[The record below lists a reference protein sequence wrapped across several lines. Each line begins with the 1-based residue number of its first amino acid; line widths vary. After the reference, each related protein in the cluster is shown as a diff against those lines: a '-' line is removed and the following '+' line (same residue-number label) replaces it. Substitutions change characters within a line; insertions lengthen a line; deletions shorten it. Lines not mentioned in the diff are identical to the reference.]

1 MADRTDT
8 MKTKI
13 EISGEKEYRDA
24 CKSINAGLREV
35 ASEMKLVTAQ
45 YADNADSTEALT
57 AKAAV
62 LNKQLVEEQNKVAA
76 AEAALKRMVS
86 EGIEPTDPAYQKM
99 QVNLNNN
106 KAAMLDTE
114 RAISKNA
121 DALNKLSEGTGGAA
135 DASTEYQ
142 NTCNGI
148 NSTLAEVASEMKLV
162 TAQYADNADSTE
174 ALTAKAAVLNKQL
187 VEEQN
192 KVAAAEAAL
201 KRMVSEGIEPT
212 DPAYQKMQA
221 NLNNNKAAMLDTE
234 RAISKNA
241 DALNDLSEEASG
253 AAQEIE
259 ETGDASEKSSGK
271 FEKLGGVLRG
281 IGTALAA
288 VAAAAVA
295 AAIKLGKDVVTQFS
309 ELEQNLG
316 GAEAVFGEYADS
328 IAASGEK
335 AYKNLGL
342 SQSEYL
348 ATANKMGALFQGSG
362 LTQQRSLEL
371 TTQAMQ
377 RAADM
382 ASVMGI
388 NMEDAMNAVA
398 GAAKGN
404 FTMMDNLGVAM
415 NATTI
420 EAYAAGKG
428 LDFVWASASGAER
441 EEMAMRM
448 FFETT
453 EQYAGNFAKESVST
467 ISGAL
472 GLLKASVSSL
482 TAGLGN
488 SGADIAL
495 LSANVADAFGAVVDN
510 IAPVLESVAA
520 ALPQAV
526 GALTSQLMRLLPTL
540 LETASQLFAEILSA
554 LVQMLPALIPAAVQ
568 AVITITSALI
578 DNLPQIIAAAMLI
591 VQSLITGIADALPT
605 LIPAA
610 VQAIVT
616 IIQGLI
622 ESLPLLLDA
631 ALQLISGLAQGL
643 IAALPVLIEALP
655 QIIAAVTTFI
665 ISAIPQIVDAGI
677 QLFTALIG
685 ALPDIIT
692 AIVEAIPQ
700 IIDGIITAIIGAVP
714 LLIQAGIDLLTA
726 LIGALPDIIT
736 AIVEAIPQIIDGII
750 TAIIGAVPL
759 LIQAGIDLLTAL
771 IGALPDIIAAIV
783 EAIPQ
788 IIDGIITAIVESVPL
803 LVQAGID
810 LLIAL
815 VQNLPAIINGIVA
828 AIPKIIDS
836 IITAVID
843 AVPLLIQA
851 GIELFV
857 ALIANLPQIIV
868 EIVKA
873 IPQIIIGIVDAIGS
887 LVYMLADAG
896 LNLIKGLWNGIKDA
910 AAWIWDKVK
919 GWCSDLL
926 GKIKGFFGIHSPSTV
941 FADIGDN
948 MAAGMGVGF
957 GREMKNVEQNMKS
970 RLGTTVRAMQRIG
983 ASMQLASDTESM
995 KAVNQTARRLRAA
1008 VSATSRRYPE
1018 FKIAAS
1024 SSGISGRETELTQL
1038 CRTYLPALLAKQQ
1051 QSKIMLDTGT
1061 LVGELAEPM
1070 DAALGNLQI
1079 KKQRGLC

>member
-24 CKSINAGLREV
+24 CKSINAGLR
-35 ASEMKLVTAQ
+35 
-45 YADNADSTEALT
+45 
-57 AKAAV
+57 
-62 LNKQLVEEQNKVAA
+62 
-76 AEAALKRMVS
+76 
-86 EGIEPTDPAYQKM
+86 
-99 QVNLNNN
+99 
-106 KAAMLDTE
+106 
-114 RAISKNA
+114 
-121 DALNKLSEGTGGAA
+121 
-135 DASTEYQ
+135 
-142 NTCNGI
+142 
-148 NSTLAEVASEMKLV
+148 EVASEMKLV

-591 VQSLITGIADALPT
+591 VQSMITGIADALPT

-700 IIDGIITAIIGAVP
+700 IIDGIITAIIR
-714 LLIQAGIDLLTA
+714 
-726 LIGALPDIIT
+726 
-736 AIVEAIPQIIDGII
+736 
-750 TAIIGAVPL
+750 AVPL

-1018 FKIAAS
+1018 FKIASSS

-1070 DAALGNLQI
+1070 DAALGSLKI

>member
-13 EISGEKEYRDA
+13 EISGEKEYRNA

-86 EGIEPTDPAYQKM
+86 EG
-99 QVNLNNN
+99 L
-106 KAAMLDTE
+106 
-114 RAISKNA
+114 
-121 DALNKLSEGTGGAA
+121 
-135 DASTEYQ
+135 
-142 NTCNGI
+142 
-148 NSTLAEVASEMKLV
+148 
-162 TAQYADNADSTE
+162 
-174 ALTAKAAVLNKQL
+174 
-187 VEEQN
+187 
-192 KVAAAEAAL
+192 
-201 KRMVSEGIEPT
+201 EPT

-241 DALNDLSEEASG
+241 DALNELSEEASG

-271 FEKLGGVLRG
+271 FEKLGGVLKG

-420 EAYAAGKG
+420 EAYAASKG

-453 EQYAGNFAKESVST
+453 EQYAGNFANESVST

-526 GALTSQLMRLLPTL
+526 GALTSQVMRLLPTL

-685 ALPDIIT
+685 ALPDII
-692 AIVEAIPQ
+692 
-700 IIDGIITAIIGAVP
+700 
-714 LLIQAGIDLLTA
+714 
-726 LIGALPDIIT
+726 
-736 AIVEAIPQIIDGII
+736 
-750 TAIIGAVPL
+750 
-759 LIQAGIDLLTAL
+759 
-771 IGALPDIIAAIV
+771 AAIV

-810 LLIAL
+810 LLT
-815 VQNLPAIINGIVA
+815 AIIGALPDIITAIVE
-828 AIPKIIDS
+828 AIPQIIDG
-836 IITAVID
+836 IINAVID

-857 ALIANLPQIIV
+857 ALVANVPQIIV

-1024 SSGISGRETELTQL
+1024 SLGASDRETELTQL

-1051 QSKIMLDTGT
+1051 QSKILLDTGT
-1061 LVGELAEPM
+1061 LVGELAAPL

>member
-1 MADRTDT
+1 MRHWQASDCSEPAFIICVYYLRKEGEHMADRTDT

-86 EGIEPTDPAYQKM
+86 EG
-99 QVNLNNN
+99 L
-106 KAAMLDTE
+106 
-114 RAISKNA
+114 
-121 DALNKLSEGTGGAA
+121 
-135 DASTEYQ
+135 
-142 NTCNGI
+142 
-148 NSTLAEVASEMKLV
+148 
-162 TAQYADNADSTE
+162 
-174 ALTAKAAVLNKQL
+174 
-187 VEEQN
+187 
-192 KVAAAEAAL
+192 
-201 KRMVSEGIEPT
+201 EPT

-241 DALNDLSEEASG
+241 DALNELSEEASG

-726 LIGALPDIIT
+726 LIGALPDII
-736 AIVEAIPQIIDGII
+736 
-750 TAIIGAVPL
+750 
-759 LIQAGIDLLTAL
+759 
-771 IGALPDIIAAIV
+771 AAIV

-788 IIDGIITAIVESVPL
+788 IIDGIITAIVESIPL

-948 MAAGMGVGF
+948 MAAGMGIGF

-1024 SSGISGRETELTQL
+1024 SLGISGRETELTQL

>member
-86 EGIEPTDPAYQKM
+86 EG
-99 QVNLNNN
+99 L
-106 KAAMLDTE
+106 
-114 RAISKNA
+114 
-121 DALNKLSEGTGGAA
+121 
-135 DASTEYQ
+135 
-142 NTCNGI
+142 
-148 NSTLAEVASEMKLV
+148 
-162 TAQYADNADSTE
+162 
-174 ALTAKAAVLNKQL
+174 
-187 VEEQN
+187 
-192 KVAAAEAAL
+192 
-201 KRMVSEGIEPT
+201 EPT

-241 DALNDLSEEASG
+241 DALNELSEEASG

-467 ISGAL
+467 ISGSL

-726 LIGALPDIIT
+726 LIGALPDII
-736 AIVEAIPQIIDGII
+736 
-750 TAIIGAVPL
+750 
-759 LIQAGIDLLTAL
+759 
-771 IGALPDIIAAIV
+771 AAIV

-957 GREMKNVEQNMKS
+957 GREMKNVEQTMKS

-995 KAVNQTARRLRAA
+995 KSVNQTARRLRAA

-1024 SSGISGRETELTQL
+1024 SSGASDRETELTKL

>member
-86 EGIEPTDPAYQKM
+86 EG
-99 QVNLNNN
+99 L
-106 KAAMLDTE
+106 
-114 RAISKNA
+114 
-121 DALNKLSEGTGGAA
+121 
-135 DASTEYQ
+135 
-142 NTCNGI
+142 
-148 NSTLAEVASEMKLV
+148 
-162 TAQYADNADSTE
+162 
-174 ALTAKAAVLNKQL
+174 
-187 VEEQN
+187 
-192 KVAAAEAAL
+192 
-201 KRMVSEGIEPT
+201 EPT

-241 DALNDLSEEASG
+241 DALNELSEEASG

-467 ISGAL
+467 ISGSL

-726 LIGALPDIIT
+726 LIGALPDII
-736 AIVEAIPQIIDGII
+736 
-750 TAIIGAVPL
+750 
-759 LIQAGIDLLTAL
+759 
-771 IGALPDIIAAIV
+771 AAIV

-788 IIDGIITAIVESVPL
+788 IIDGIITAIVESIPL

-1024 SSGISGRETELTQL
+1024 SSGASDRETELTQL

>member
-86 EGIEPTDPAYQKM
+86 EG
-99 QVNLNNN
+99 L
-106 KAAMLDTE
+106 
-114 RAISKNA
+114 
-121 DALNKLSEGTGGAA
+121 
-135 DASTEYQ
+135 
-142 NTCNGI
+142 
-148 NSTLAEVASEMKLV
+148 
-162 TAQYADNADSTE
+162 
-174 ALTAKAAVLNKQL
+174 
-187 VEEQN
+187 
-192 KVAAAEAAL
+192 
-201 KRMVSEGIEPT
+201 EPT

-241 DALNDLSEEASG
+241 DALNELSEEASG

-692 AIVEAIPQ
+692 AIVEVIPQ
-700 IIDGIITAIIGAVP
+700 IIDGIVTAIVESIP
-714 LLIQAGIDLLTA
+714 LLVQAGIDLLTA

-736 AIVEAIPQIIDGII
+736 
-750 TAIIGAVPL
+750 
-759 LIQAGIDLLTAL
+759 
-771 IGALPDIIAAIV
+771 AIV

-910 AAWIWDKVK
+910 AAWIWNKVK

-926 GKIKGFFGIHSPSTV
+926 DKIKGFLGIHSPSTV

>member
-45 YADNADSTEALT
+45 YADNANSTEALT

-86 EGIEPTDPAYQKM
+86 EG
-99 QVNLNNN
+99 L
-106 KAAMLDTE
+106 
-114 RAISKNA
+114 
-121 DALNKLSEGTGGAA
+121 
-135 DASTEYQ
+135 
-142 NTCNGI
+142 
-148 NSTLAEVASEMKLV
+148 
-162 TAQYADNADSTE
+162 
-174 ALTAKAAVLNKQL
+174 
-187 VEEQN
+187 
-192 KVAAAEAAL
+192 
-201 KRMVSEGIEPT
+201 EPT

-241 DALNDLSEEASG
+241 DALNELSEEASG

-377 RAADM
+377 RTADM

-415 NATTI
+415 SATTI

-467 ISGAL
+467 ISGSL

-677 QLFTALIG
+677 QLF
-685 ALPDIIT
+685 
-692 AIVEAIPQ
+692 
-700 IIDGIITAIIGAVP
+700 
-714 LLIQAGIDLLTA
+714 TA

-1024 SSGISGRETELTQL
+1024 SSGASGRETELTQL

-1051 QSKIMLDTGT
+1051 QSKILLDTGT
-1061 LVGELAEPM
+1061 LVGELAEPL

>member
-86 EGIEPTDPAYQKM
+86 EGLEPTDPAYQ
-99 QVNLNNN
+99 
-106 KAAMLDTE
+106 
-114 RAISKNA
+114 R
-121 DALNKLSEGTGGAA
+121 
-135 DASTEYQ
+135 
-142 NTCNGI
+142 
-148 NSTLAEVASEMKLV
+148 
-162 TAQYADNADSTE
+162 
-174 ALTAKAAVLNKQL
+174 
-187 VEEQN
+187 
-192 KVAAAEAAL
+192 
-201 KRMVSEGIEPT
+201 
-212 DPAYQKMQA
+212 MQA

-241 DALNDLSEEASG
+241 DALNELSEEASG

-453 EQYAGNFAKESVST
+453 EQYAENFAKESVST

-526 GALTSQLMRLLPTL
+526 GALTSQVMRLLPTL

-726 LIGALPDIIT
+726 LIGALPDII
-736 AIVEAIPQIIDGII
+736 
-750 TAIIGAVPL
+750 
-759 LIQAGIDLLTAL
+759 
-771 IGALPDIIAAIV
+771 AAIV

-788 IIDGIITAIVESVPL
+788 IIDGIITAIVESIPL

-836 IITAVID
+836 IINAVID

-1024 SSGISGRETELTQL
+1024 SLGISGRETELTQL

>member
-1 MADRTDT
+1 MRHWQASDCSEPAFIICVYYLRKEGEHMADRTDT

-86 EGIEPTDPAYQKM
+86 EGLEPTDPAYQRM

-121 DALNKLSEGTGGAA
+121 DALNE
-135 DASTEYQ
+135 
-142 NTCNGI
+142 
-148 NSTLAEVASEMKLV
+148 
-162 TAQYADNADSTE
+162 
-174 ALTAKAAVLNKQL
+174 
-187 VEEQN
+187 
-192 KVAAAEAAL
+192 
-201 KRMVSEGIEPT
+201 
-212 DPAYQKMQA
+212 
-221 NLNNNKAAMLDTE
+221 
-234 RAISKNA
+234 
-241 DALNDLSEEASG
+241 LSEEASG

-467 ISGAL
+467 ISGSL

-692 AIVEAIPQ
+692 AIVEVIPQ
-700 IIDGIITAIIGAVP
+700 IIDGIVTAIVESVP
-714 LLIQAGIDLLTA
+714 LLVQAGIDLLTA

-736 AIVEAIPQIIDGII
+736 
-750 TAIIGAVPL
+750 
-759 LIQAGIDLLTAL
+759 
-771 IGALPDIIAAIV
+771 AIV

-1024 SSGISGRETELTQL
+1024 SLGISGRETELTQL

-1079 KKQRGLC
+1079 KKQRRLC

>member
-86 EGIEPTDPAYQKM
+86 EGLEPTDPAYQ
-99 QVNLNNN
+99 
-106 KAAMLDTE
+106 
-114 RAISKNA
+114 R
-121 DALNKLSEGTGGAA
+121 
-135 DASTEYQ
+135 
-142 NTCNGI
+142 
-148 NSTLAEVASEMKLV
+148 
-162 TAQYADNADSTE
+162 
-174 ALTAKAAVLNKQL
+174 
-187 VEEQN
+187 
-192 KVAAAEAAL
+192 
-201 KRMVSEGIEPT
+201 
-212 DPAYQKMQA
+212 MQA

-241 DALNDLSEEASG
+241 DALNELSEEASG

-453 EQYAGNFAKESVST
+453 EQYAENFAKESVST

-726 LIGALPDIIT
+726 LIGALPDII
-736 AIVEAIPQIIDGII
+736 
-750 TAIIGAVPL
+750 
-759 LIQAGIDLLTAL
+759 
-771 IGALPDIIAAIV
+771 AAIV

-788 IIDGIITAIVESVPL
+788 IIDGIITAIVESIPL

-1024 SSGISGRETELTQL
+1024 SLGISGRETELTQL

>member
-86 EGIEPTDPAYQKM
+86 EG
-99 QVNLNNN
+99 L
-106 KAAMLDTE
+106 
-114 RAISKNA
+114 
-121 DALNKLSEGTGGAA
+121 
-135 DASTEYQ
+135 
-142 NTCNGI
+142 
-148 NSTLAEVASEMKLV
+148 
-162 TAQYADNADSTE
+162 
-174 ALTAKAAVLNKQL
+174 
-187 VEEQN
+187 
-192 KVAAAEAAL
+192 
-201 KRMVSEGIEPT
+201 EPT

-241 DALNDLSEEASG
+241 DALNELSEEASG

-726 LIGALPDIIT
+726 LIGALPDII
-736 AIVEAIPQIIDGII
+736 
-750 TAIIGAVPL
+750 
-759 LIQAGIDLLTAL
+759 
-771 IGALPDIIAAIV
+771 AAIV

-1024 SSGISGRETELTQL
+1024 SSGASDRETELTQL

>member
-86 EGIEPTDPAYQKM
+86 EGIEPTDPAYQRM
-99 QVNLNNN
+99 QV
-106 KAAMLDTE
+106 
-114 RAISKNA
+114 
-121 DALNKLSEGTGGAA
+121 
-135 DASTEYQ
+135 
-142 NTCNGI
+142 
-148 NSTLAEVASEMKLV
+148 
-162 TAQYADNADSTE
+162 
-174 ALTAKAAVLNKQL
+174 
-187 VEEQN
+187 
-192 KVAAAEAAL
+192 
-201 KRMVSEGIEPT
+201 
-212 DPAYQKMQA
+212 

-591 VQSLITGIADALPT
+591 VQSMIPGIADALPT

-692 AIVEAIPQ
+692 
-700 IIDGIITAIIGAVP
+700 
-714 LLIQAGIDLLTA
+714 
-726 LIGALPDIIT
+726 
-736 AIVEAIPQIIDGII
+736 
-750 TAIIGAVPL
+750 
-759 LIQAGIDLLTAL
+759 
-771 IGALPDIIAAIV
+771 AIV

-1018 FKIAAS
+1018 FKIASSS

-1070 DAALGNLQI
+1070 DAALGSLKI

>member
-24 CKSINAGLREV
+24 CKSINAGLR
-35 ASEMKLVTAQ
+35 
-45 YADNADSTEALT
+45 
-57 AKAAV
+57 
-62 LNKQLVEEQNKVAA
+62 
-76 AEAALKRMVS
+76 
-86 EGIEPTDPAYQKM
+86 
-99 QVNLNNN
+99 
-106 KAAMLDTE
+106 
-114 RAISKNA
+114 
-121 DALNKLSEGTGGAA
+121 
-135 DASTEYQ
+135 
-142 NTCNGI
+142 
-148 NSTLAEVASEMKLV
+148 EVASEMKLV

-591 VQSLITGIADALPT
+591 VQSMITGIADALPT

-677 QLFTALIG
+677 QLF
-685 ALPDIIT
+685 
-692 AIVEAIPQ
+692 
-700 IIDGIITAIIGAVP
+700 
-714 LLIQAGIDLLTA
+714 TA

-1018 FKIAAS
+1018 FKIASSS

-1070 DAALGNLQI
+1070 DAALGSLKI

>member
-86 EGIEPTDPAYQKM
+86 EG
-99 QVNLNNN
+99 L
-106 KAAMLDTE
+106 
-114 RAISKNA
+114 
-121 DALNKLSEGTGGAA
+121 
-135 DASTEYQ
+135 
-142 NTCNGI
+142 
-148 NSTLAEVASEMKLV
+148 
-162 TAQYADNADSTE
+162 
-174 ALTAKAAVLNKQL
+174 
-187 VEEQN
+187 
-192 KVAAAEAAL
+192 
-201 KRMVSEGIEPT
+201 EPT

-241 DALNDLSEEASG
+241 DALNELSEEASG

-453 EQYAGNFAKESVST
+453 KQYAGNFAKESVST
-467 ISGAL
+467 ISGSL

-526 GALTSQLMRLLPTL
+526 GALTSQVMRLLPTL

-591 VQSLITGIADALPT
+591 VQSMITGIADALPT

-692 AIVEAIPQ
+692 AIVE
-700 IIDGIITAIIGAVP
+700 V
-714 LLIQAGIDLLTA
+714 
-726 LIGALPDIIT
+726 
-736 AIVEAIPQIIDGII
+736 IPQIIDGII

-1024 SSGISGRETELTQL
+1024 SLGISGRETELTQL

>member
-86 EGIEPTDPAYQKM
+86 EG
-99 QVNLNNN
+99 L
-106 KAAMLDTE
+106 
-114 RAISKNA
+114 
-121 DALNKLSEGTGGAA
+121 
-135 DASTEYQ
+135 
-142 NTCNGI
+142 
-148 NSTLAEVASEMKLV
+148 
-162 TAQYADNADSTE
+162 
-174 ALTAKAAVLNKQL
+174 
-187 VEEQN
+187 
-192 KVAAAEAAL
+192 
-201 KRMVSEGIEPT
+201 EPT

-241 DALNDLSEEASG
+241 DALNELSEEASG

-726 LIGALPDIIT
+726 LIGALPDII
-736 AIVEAIPQIIDGII
+736 
-750 TAIIGAVPL
+750 
-759 LIQAGIDLLTAL
+759 
-771 IGALPDIIAAIV
+771 AAIV

-788 IIDGIITAIVESVPL
+788 IIDGIITAIVESIPL

-948 MAAGMGVGF
+948 MAAGMGIGF

-1024 SSGISGRETELTQL
+1024 SSGASDRETELTQL

>member
-86 EGIEPTDPAYQKM
+86 EG
-99 QVNLNNN
+99 L
-106 KAAMLDTE
+106 
-114 RAISKNA
+114 
-121 DALNKLSEGTGGAA
+121 
-135 DASTEYQ
+135 
-142 NTCNGI
+142 
-148 NSTLAEVASEMKLV
+148 
-162 TAQYADNADSTE
+162 
-174 ALTAKAAVLNKQL
+174 
-187 VEEQN
+187 
-192 KVAAAEAAL
+192 
-201 KRMVSEGIEPT
+201 EPT

-241 DALNDLSEEASG
+241 DALNELSEEASG

-520 ALPQAV
+520 ALSQAV

-692 AIVEAIPQ
+692 AIVEVIPQ
-700 IIDGIITAIIGAVP
+700 IIDGIV
-714 LLIQAGIDLLTA
+714 
-726 LIGALPDIIT
+726 T
-736 AIVEAIPQIIDGII
+736 AIVES
-750 TAIIGAVPL
+750 VPL
-759 LIQAGIDLLTAL
+759 LVQAGIDLLTAL

-788 IIDGIITAIVESVPL
+788 IIDGIITAIVESIPL

-1024 SSGISGRETELTQL
+1024 SSGASDRETELTQL

>member
-1 MADRTDT
+1 MRHWQASDCSEPAFIICVYYLRKEGEHMADRTDT

-86 EGIEPTDPAYQKM
+86 EG
-99 QVNLNNN
+99 L
-106 KAAMLDTE
+106 
-114 RAISKNA
+114 
-121 DALNKLSEGTGGAA
+121 
-135 DASTEYQ
+135 
-142 NTCNGI
+142 
-148 NSTLAEVASEMKLV
+148 
-162 TAQYADNADSTE
+162 
-174 ALTAKAAVLNKQL
+174 
-187 VEEQN
+187 
-192 KVAAAEAAL
+192 
-201 KRMVSEGIEPT
+201 EPT

-241 DALNDLSEEASG
+241 DALNELSEEASG

-467 ISGAL
+467 ISGSL

-692 AIVEAIPQ
+692 AIVEVIPQ
-700 IIDGIITAIIGAVP
+700 IIDGIVTAIVESVP
-714 LLIQAGIDLLTA
+714 LLVQAGIDLLTA

-750 TAIIGAVPL
+750 TAI
-759 LIQAGIDLLTAL
+759 
-771 IGALPDIIAAIV
+771 
-783 EAIPQ
+783 
-788 IIDGIITAIVESVPL
+788 VESIPL

-815 VQNLPAIINGIVA
+815 IQNLPAIINGIVA

-836 IITAVID
+836 IINAVID

-1024 SSGISGRETELTQL
+1024 SLGISGRETELTQL

>member
-1 MADRTDT
+1 MRHWQASDCSEPAFIICVYYLRKEGEHMADRTDT

-86 EGIEPTDPAYQKM
+86 EGLEPTDPAYQRM

-121 DALNKLSEGTGGAA
+121 DALNE
-135 DASTEYQ
+135 
-142 NTCNGI
+142 
-148 NSTLAEVASEMKLV
+148 
-162 TAQYADNADSTE
+162 
-174 ALTAKAAVLNKQL
+174 
-187 VEEQN
+187 
-192 KVAAAEAAL
+192 
-201 KRMVSEGIEPT
+201 
-212 DPAYQKMQA
+212 
-221 NLNNNKAAMLDTE
+221 
-234 RAISKNA
+234 
-241 DALNDLSEEASG
+241 LSEEASG

-377 RAADM
+377 RAAGM

-467 ISGAL
+467 ISGSL

-692 AIVEAIPQ
+692 AIVEVIPQ
-700 IIDGIITAIIGAVP
+700 IIDGIVTAIVESVP
-714 LLIQAGIDLLTA
+714 LLVQAGIDLLTA

-736 AIVEAIPQIIDGII
+736 
-750 TAIIGAVPL
+750 
-759 LIQAGIDLLTAL
+759 
-771 IGALPDIIAAIV
+771 AIV

-1024 SSGISGRETELTQL
+1024 SLGISGRETELTQL

-1079 KKQRGLC
+1079 KKQRRLC

>member
-1 MADRTDT
+1 MRHWQASDCSEPAFIICVYYLRKEGEHMADRTDT

-86 EGIEPTDPAYQKM
+86 EGLEPTDPAYQRM

-121 DALNKLSEGTGGAA
+121 DALNE
-135 DASTEYQ
+135 
-142 NTCNGI
+142 
-148 NSTLAEVASEMKLV
+148 
-162 TAQYADNADSTE
+162 
-174 ALTAKAAVLNKQL
+174 
-187 VEEQN
+187 
-192 KVAAAEAAL
+192 
-201 KRMVSEGIEPT
+201 
-212 DPAYQKMQA
+212 
-221 NLNNNKAAMLDTE
+221 
-234 RAISKNA
+234 
-241 DALNDLSEEASG
+241 LSEEASG

-726 LIGALPDIIT
+726 LIGALPDII
-736 AIVEAIPQIIDGII
+736 
-750 TAIIGAVPL
+750 
-759 LIQAGIDLLTAL
+759 
-771 IGALPDIIAAIV
+771 AAIV

-788 IIDGIITAIVESVPL
+788 IIDGIITAIVESIPL

-948 MAAGMGVGF
+948 MAAGMGIGF

-1024 SSGISGRETELTQL
+1024 SLGISGRETELTQL

>member
-1 MADRTDT
+1 MRHWQASDCSEPAFIICVYYLRKEGEHMADRTDT

-86 EGIEPTDPAYQKM
+86 EG
-99 QVNLNNN
+99 L
-106 KAAMLDTE
+106 
-114 RAISKNA
+114 
-121 DALNKLSEGTGGAA
+121 
-135 DASTEYQ
+135 
-142 NTCNGI
+142 
-148 NSTLAEVASEMKLV
+148 
-162 TAQYADNADSTE
+162 
-174 ALTAKAAVLNKQL
+174 
-187 VEEQN
+187 
-192 KVAAAEAAL
+192 
-201 KRMVSEGIEPT
+201 EPT

-241 DALNDLSEEASG
+241 DALNELSEEASG

-726 LIGALPDIIT
+726 LIGALPDII
-736 AIVEAIPQIIDGII
+736 
-750 TAIIGAVPL
+750 
-759 LIQAGIDLLTAL
+759 
-771 IGALPDIIAAIV
+771 AAIV

>member
-86 EGIEPTDPAYQKM
+86 EG
-99 QVNLNNN
+99 L
-106 KAAMLDTE
+106 
-114 RAISKNA
+114 
-121 DALNKLSEGTGGAA
+121 
-135 DASTEYQ
+135 
-142 NTCNGI
+142 
-148 NSTLAEVASEMKLV
+148 
-162 TAQYADNADSTE
+162 
-174 ALTAKAAVLNKQL
+174 
-187 VEEQN
+187 
-192 KVAAAEAAL
+192 
-201 KRMVSEGIEPT
+201 EPT

-241 DALNDLSEEASG
+241 DALNELSEEASG

-526 GALTSQLMRLLPTL
+526 GALTSQRMRLLPTL

-692 AIVEAIPQ
+692 AIVE
-700 IIDGIITAIIGAVP
+700 V
-714 LLIQAGIDLLTA
+714 
-726 LIGALPDIIT
+726 
-736 AIVEAIPQIIDGII
+736 
-750 TAIIGAVPL
+750 
-759 LIQAGIDLLTAL
+759 
-771 IGALPDIIAAIV
+771 
-783 EAIPQ
+783 IPQ

-1024 SSGISGRETELTQL
+1024 SLGISGRETELTQL

>member
-1 MADRTDT
+1 MRHWQASDCSEPAFIICVYYLRKEGEHMADRTDT

-86 EGIEPTDPAYQKM
+86 EGLEPTDPAYQRM

-121 DALNKLSEGTGGAA
+121 DALNE
-135 DASTEYQ
+135 
-142 NTCNGI
+142 
-148 NSTLAEVASEMKLV
+148 
-162 TAQYADNADSTE
+162 
-174 ALTAKAAVLNKQL
+174 
-187 VEEQN
+187 
-192 KVAAAEAAL
+192 
-201 KRMVSEGIEPT
+201 
-212 DPAYQKMQA
+212 
-221 NLNNNKAAMLDTE
+221 
-234 RAISKNA
+234 
-241 DALNDLSEEASG
+241 LSEEASG

-578 DNLPQIIAAAMLI
+578 YNLPQIIAAAMLI

-700 IIDGIITAIIGAVP
+700 IIG
-714 LLIQAGIDLLTA
+714 
-726 LIGALPDIIT
+726 
-736 AIVEAIPQIIDGII
+736 GII

-788 IIDGIITAIVESVPL
+788 IIDGIITAIVESIPL

-1024 SSGISGRETELTQL
+1024 SLGISGRETELTQL

-1061 LVGELAEPM
+1061 LVGELAKPM

>member
-45 YADNADSTEALT
+45 YADNANSTEALT

-86 EGIEPTDPAYQKM
+86 EG
-99 QVNLNNN
+99 L
-106 KAAMLDTE
+106 
-114 RAISKNA
+114 
-121 DALNKLSEGTGGAA
+121 
-135 DASTEYQ
+135 
-142 NTCNGI
+142 
-148 NSTLAEVASEMKLV
+148 
-162 TAQYADNADSTE
+162 
-174 ALTAKAAVLNKQL
+174 
-187 VEEQN
+187 
-192 KVAAAEAAL
+192 
-201 KRMVSEGIEPT
+201 EPT

-241 DALNDLSEEASG
+241 DALNELSEEASG

-665 ISAIPQIVDAGI
+665 ISAIPQIVGAGI

-692 AIVEAIPQ
+692 AIVEVIPQ
-700 IIDGIITAIIGAVP
+700 IIDGIV
-714 LLIQAGIDLLTA
+714 
-726 LIGALPDIIT
+726 T
-736 AIVEAIPQIIDGII
+736 AIVES
-750 TAIIGAVPL
+750 VPL
-759 LIQAGIDLLTAL
+759 LVQAGIDLLTAL

-788 IIDGIITAIVESVPL
+788 IIDGIITAIVESIPL

-1024 SSGISGRETELTQL
+1024 SLGISGRETELTQL

>member
-86 EGIEPTDPAYQKM
+86 EGLEPTDPAYQRM
-99 QVNLNNN
+99 QANLNNN

-121 DALNKLSEGTGGAA
+121 DALNKLSEGAGGAA

-142 NTCNGI
+142 NACNGI

-241 DALNDLSEEASG
+241 DALNELSEEASG

-453 EQYAGNFAKESVST
+453 EQYAGNFAKESET

-677 QLFTALIG
+677 QLF
-685 ALPDIIT
+685 
-692 AIVEAIPQ
+692 
-700 IIDGIITAIIGAVP
+700 
-714 LLIQAGIDLLTA
+714 TA

-1024 SSGISGRETELTQL
+1024 SSGASDRETELTQL

>member
-86 EGIEPTDPAYQKM
+86 EG
-99 QVNLNNN
+99 L
-106 KAAMLDTE
+106 
-114 RAISKNA
+114 
-121 DALNKLSEGTGGAA
+121 
-135 DASTEYQ
+135 
-142 NTCNGI
+142 
-148 NSTLAEVASEMKLV
+148 
-162 TAQYADNADSTE
+162 
-174 ALTAKAAVLNKQL
+174 
-187 VEEQN
+187 
-192 KVAAAEAAL
+192 
-201 KRMVSEGIEPT
+201 EPT

-241 DALNDLSEEASG
+241 DALNELSEEASG

-467 ISGAL
+467 ISGSL

-692 AIVEAIPQ
+692 AIVEVIPQ
-700 IIDGIITAIIGAVP
+700 IIDGIVTAIVESVP
-714 LLIQAGIDLLTA
+714 LLVQAGIDLLTA

-736 AIVEAIPQIIDGII
+736 
-750 TAIIGAVPL
+750 
-759 LIQAGIDLLTAL
+759 
-771 IGALPDIIAAIV
+771 AIV

-1024 SSGISGRETELTQL
+1024 SLGISGRETELTQL

-1079 KKQRGLC
+1079 KKQRRLC

>member
-86 EGIEPTDPAYQKM
+86 EGLEPTDPAYQRM
-99 QVNLNNN
+99 QANLNNN

-121 DALNKLSEGTGGAA
+121 DALNKLSEGAGGAA

-142 NTCNGI
+142 NACNGI

-241 DALNDLSEEASG
+241 DALNELSEEASG

-453 EQYAGNFAKESVST
+453 EQYAGNFAKESGT

-677 QLFTALIG
+677 QLF
-685 ALPDIIT
+685 
-692 AIVEAIPQ
+692 
-700 IIDGIITAIIGAVP
+700 
-714 LLIQAGIDLLTA
+714 TA

-1024 SSGISGRETELTQL
+1024 SSGASDRETELTQL

>member
-86 EGIEPTDPAYQKM
+86 EG
-99 QVNLNNN
+99 L
-106 KAAMLDTE
+106 
-114 RAISKNA
+114 
-121 DALNKLSEGTGGAA
+121 
-135 DASTEYQ
+135 
-142 NTCNGI
+142 
-148 NSTLAEVASEMKLV
+148 
-162 TAQYADNADSTE
+162 
-174 ALTAKAAVLNKQL
+174 
-187 VEEQN
+187 
-192 KVAAAEAAL
+192 
-201 KRMVSEGIEPT
+201 EPT

-241 DALNDLSEEASG
+241 DALNELSEEASG

-685 ALPDIIT
+685 ALPDII
-692 AIVEAIPQ
+692 
-700 IIDGIITAIIGAVP
+700 
-714 LLIQAGIDLLTA
+714 
-726 LIGALPDIIT
+726 
-736 AIVEAIPQIIDGII
+736 
-750 TAIIGAVPL
+750 
-759 LIQAGIDLLTAL
+759 
-771 IGALPDIIAAIV
+771 AAIV

-1024 SSGISGRETELTQL
+1024 SLGISGRETELTQL

>member
-86 EGIEPTDPAYQKM
+86 EG
-99 QVNLNNN
+99 L
-106 KAAMLDTE
+106 
-114 RAISKNA
+114 
-121 DALNKLSEGTGGAA
+121 
-135 DASTEYQ
+135 
-142 NTCNGI
+142 
-148 NSTLAEVASEMKLV
+148 
-162 TAQYADNADSTE
+162 
-174 ALTAKAAVLNKQL
+174 
-187 VEEQN
+187 
-192 KVAAAEAAL
+192 
-201 KRMVSEGIEPT
+201 EPT

-241 DALNDLSEEASG
+241 DALNELSEEASG

-714 LLIQAGIDLLTA
+714 LLIQAGI
-726 LIGALPDIIT
+726 
-736 AIVEAIPQIIDGII
+736 E
-750 TAIIGAVPL
+750 
-759 LIQAGIDLLTAL
+759 LLTAL

-788 IIDGIITAIVESVPL
+788 IIDGIITAIVESIPL

-948 MAAGMGVGF
+948 MAAGMGIGF

-1024 SSGISGRETELTQL
+1024 SSGASDRETELTQL

>member
-1 MADRTDT
+1 MRHWQASDCSEPAFIICVYYLRKEGEHMADRTDT

-86 EGIEPTDPAYQKM
+86 EG
-99 QVNLNNN
+99 L
-106 KAAMLDTE
+106 
-114 RAISKNA
+114 
-121 DALNKLSEGTGGAA
+121 
-135 DASTEYQ
+135 
-142 NTCNGI
+142 
-148 NSTLAEVASEMKLV
+148 
-162 TAQYADNADSTE
+162 
-174 ALTAKAAVLNKQL
+174 
-187 VEEQN
+187 
-192 KVAAAEAAL
+192 
-201 KRMVSEGIEPT
+201 EPT

-241 DALNDLSEEASG
+241 DALNELSEEASG

-467 ISGAL
+467 ISGSL

-692 AIVEAIPQ
+692 AIVEVIPQ
-700 IIDGIITAIIGAVP
+700 IIDGIVTAIVESVP
-714 LLIQAGIDLLTA
+714 LLVQAGIDLLTA

-736 AIVEAIPQIIDGII
+736 
-750 TAIIGAVPL
+750 
-759 LIQAGIDLLTAL
+759 
-771 IGALPDIIAAIV
+771 AIV

-1024 SSGISGRETELTQL
+1024 SLGISGRETELTQL

-1079 KKQRGLC
+1079 KKQRRLC